1 MKKGMLVLIALCFVF
16 FACGKKDDVKKTDEK
31 VNELK
36 EVQYGGTISVSDNEL
51 MKYFVLKSDA
61 NITVLSLQ
69 IKYAKNDESK
79 ANEFANIS
87 DKVGKYPVVVS
98 KFEKAAIVS
107 VMLPNKVYIT
117 LSSTDKSTDKFQT
130 AEFLKKVIP
139 MFDTDGLEKIS
150 GDMIKG
156 AELEKYF
163 PKL

>member
-1 MKKGMLVLIALCFVF
+1 MKKGMLVLIALCFVLF
-16 FACGKKDDVKKTDEK
+16 SCWKKDDVKKTDEK

-36 EVQYGGTISVSDNEL
+36 DVQYGGTISVSENEL

-79 ANEFANIS
+79 ANEFTDVN
-87 DKVGKYPVVVS
+87 DKIGKYPVIIS
-98 KFEKAAIVS
+98 KFEKAAIIN
-107 VMLPNKVYIT
+107 VMLPNKVFIT
-117 LSSTDKSTDKFQT
+117 LSSTDKSTEKFQT
-130 AEFLKKVIP
+130 ADFLKKIIP
-139 MFDTDGLEKIS
+139 LFDTEGLEKIS